1 MDNMDRLPGTESRET
16 ETTEPVNKQ
25 AEEIKQLKEVTLT
38 EETQKN
44 KEPET
49 YVVEPEL
56 IQDEE
61 RDEEDDVPTLYSERV
76 IYTFSVFFS
85 VLAGGILLARNLK
98 EVNRKDGIP
107 HVIAFS
113 LIYTFLSG
121 YLMNVSKS
129 GLVGTVVLAI
139 LGSMVLNQYFWNAYI
154 GRGVNYY
161 RKSYGKAL
169 IIALLILIPLFLLAV
184 WGGMTA
190 IQPPADGG
198 MRID

>member
-25 AEEIKQLKEVTLT
+25 AEEIKQVKEVTLI

-44 KEPET
+44 KEPGT
-49 YVVEPEL
+49 YVIEPEL

-61 RDEEDDVPTLYSERV
+61 RDEEDDVPTLYSERL
-76 IYTFSVFFS
+76 IYTFSVLFS
-85 VLAGGILLARNLK
+85 VIAGGILLARNLK

-113 LIYTFLSG
+113 VIYTFLSG
-121 YLMNVSKS
+121 YLMTVSKS

-139 LGSMVLNQYFWNAYI
+139 IGSMVLNQYFWNAYI
-154 GRGVNYY
+154 GTRIEYQ
-161 RKSYGKAL
+161 RKKYGKAL
-169 IIALLILIPLFLLAV
+169 IIALLILIPLFFFAV
-184 WGGMTA
+184 WGGMQA
-190 IQPPADGG
+190 VQSPADGLK
-198 MRID
+198 ID

>member
-1 MDNMDRLPGTESRET
+1 MDNLDTMPEKEKRET
-16 ETTEPVNKQ
+16 GLNEITEQQDVETAKT
-25 AEEIKQLKEVTLT
+25 EEIALT
-38 EETQKN
+38 ETKAKN
-44 KEPET
+44 EALEDNSF
-49 YVVEPEL
+49 VLENEGF
-56 IQDEE
+56 DE
-61 RDEEDDVPTLYSERV
+61 DEDLPTLYSERV

-139 LGSMVLNQYFWNAYI
+139 IGSMVLNQYFWNAYI

-169 IIALLILIPLFLLAV
+169 IIALLILIPLFFFAV
-184 WGGMTA
+184 WGGMQA
-190 IQPPADGG
+190 VQPPADG